1 MRIGVNTLFL
11 VPGDVGGTE
20 IYLRKNLEQMAAQFP
35 AHTLVLLTARDNE
48 AIFRTDLAN
57 FDNVEYRLIPVTAG
71 IRPLRIAAEQ
81 LLLPLHAR
89 RAALDVLWSPG
100 YTAPFFSPCPQV
112 VTIHDLQYLSFPE
125 DMKRLERWTLD
136 LLIRTACRRCRRI
149 ITISNFSREEIVRH
163 GFADAERISVVYEG
177 VDPVFGRT
185 DPARLGGAPPMAV
198 PSGTPYILCVA
209 HTYPHKKVHLL
220 IEAFRLLEGQIP
232 HHLVLVGKARRGEKA
247 VVARLA
253 EVRDRSRLHRCSH
266 LEFPVLVETF
276 RQADL
281 FVLPS
286 VYEGFGLP
294 ILEAMMAGTPVV
306 TTASASLPEV
316 GGEQAI
322 YVGEVSGAGIALAIL
337 EILAL
342 PANRRAELL
351 RSAKLRAQ
359 GFSWQASAAATMRTL
374 LSAAS
379 SRD

>member
-20 IYLRKNLEQMAAQFP
+20 IYLRNNLEQMAARFP
-35 AHTLVLLTARDNE
+35 THTLVLFTARDNE
-48 AIFRTDLAN
+48 ALLRTDLQR
-57 FDNVEYRLIPVTAG
+57 FDNVEFCLIPVTASV
-71 IRPLRIAAEQ
+71 RPLRIVAEQ

-125 DMKRLERWTLD
+125 DMQWLERWTLD
-136 LLIRTACRRCRRI
+136 LLVRAACRRCRRV

-163 GFADAERISVVYEG
+163 GFAGAEKISVVYEG
-177 VDPVFGRT
+177 VDPVFGRI
-185 DPARLGGAPPMAV
+185 DPARRSEEAPVAV

-220 IEAFRLLEGQIP
+220 VEAFRLLEGQIP
-232 HHLVLVGKARRGEKA
+232 HHLVLVGKARRGEKD
-247 VVARLA
+247 VVASLA
-253 EVRDRSRLHRCSH
+253 EIRDRSRLHRCPR

-276 RQADL
+276 QRADL

-322 YVGEVSGAGIALAIL
+322 YAGEVSGAGLASAIL
-337 EILAL
+337 EVLAL
-342 PANRRAELL
+342 PADRQAALRREARLWAE
-351 RSAKLRAQ
+351 
-359 GFSWQASAAATMRTL
+359 GFSWQASAAATMQTL
-374 LSAAS
+374 LSVATG
-379 SRD
+379 RG